1 MRCLKVLKSRT
12 SLNYFRGNSKMI
24 DLIVGQKG
32 LGKTKKLVEL
42 ANNRA
47 AKSDGTVVLI
57 TKESNLTFDLG
68 HSVRLVNIRDYNI
81 SDFTG
86 LYGFICGVCAGNYD
100 VTDILIDSIFEPD
113 KINIDELVSFIE
125 GLSEICK
132 KSNAALMLAV
142 PVVVSDLPDKMRS
155 LAMIKEH

>member
-1 MRCLKVLKSRT
+1 
-12 SLNYFRGNSKMI
+12 MI

>member
-1 MRCLKVLKSRT
+1 
-12 SLNYFRGNSKMI
+12 MI

-57 TKESNLTFDLG
+57 VKESNLTLDLD
-68 HSVRLVNIRDYNI
+68 HSVRLINIRDYNI
-81 SDFTG
+81 ADFAG
-86 LYGFICGVCAGNYD
+86 LHGFICGVCAGNYD
-100 VTDILIDSIFEPD
+100 VTDILIDSIFETD
-113 KINIDELVSFIE
+113 KINIDELVGFIE
-125 GLSEICK
+125 GLSEVCR
-132 KSNAALMLAV
+132 KSNAALTLAV